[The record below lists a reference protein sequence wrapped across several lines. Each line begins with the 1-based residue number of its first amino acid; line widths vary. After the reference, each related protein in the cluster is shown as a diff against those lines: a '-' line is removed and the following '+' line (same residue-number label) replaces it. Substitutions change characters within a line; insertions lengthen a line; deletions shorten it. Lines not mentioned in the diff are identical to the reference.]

1 MKRLLLMLPLL
12 GMLTACCTDKKC
24 VSEPA
29 LATPDTASV
38 VYEELYAGTFPA
50 ADCSGIYY
58 VLRLYTDSLGSD
70 TLFTLD
76 ASYIDAEGDGNHTT
90 FTTTGKCLHLT
101 HVEGFT
107 LHPDNGEPSMNFV
120 TISDTIVRMV
130 NDSLQ
135 EVGVNYDLVKITE
148 SADTA
153 CTASCVT
160 CTHKCK

>member
-1 MKRLLLMLPLL
+1 MLPLL
-12 GMLTACCTDKKC
+12 GVLTACCADKKC
-24 VSEPA
+24 A
-29 LATPDTASV
+29 ADTAQVTTDPVSV
-38 VYEELYAGTFPA
+38 AYEELYAGTFPA

-58 VLRLYTDSLGSD
+58 VLRLYTDSLGTD

-76 ASYIDAEGDGNHTT
+76 ASYIDAEGDGCHRT
-90 FTTTGKCLHLT
+90 FTTAGKCLHLT

-130 NDSLQ
+130 NDSLK

-148 SADTA
+148 CSDTTCSGSCTA
-153 CTASCVT
+153 CA
-160 CTHKCK
+160 HKSK

>member
-1 MKRLLLMLPLL
+1 MLPLL
-12 GMLTACCTDKKC
+12 GMLAACCADRKC
-24 VSEPA
+24 APTTTEVASDS
-29 LATPDTASV
+29 ATV

-58 VLRLYTDSLGSD
+58 LLRLYTDSLGTD

-76 ASYIDAEGDGNHTT
+76 ASYLDAEGDGVHRS

-107 LHPDNGEPSMNFV
+107 LHPDNGEPAMNFL

-130 NDSLQ
+130 NDSLK

-148 SADTA
+148 CTDTA
-153 CTASCVT
+153 CAGLCTT
-160 CTHKCK
+160 CAHKAK